1 MNPYLEKLMPKWLH
15 KWLRRERAR
24 LWLIKDSHYNIQ
36 RQLKYSNTFNNT
48 KEAKLSALMVMTHV
62 LEKGITMPERRVG
75 FGQERVRD
83 ILCHLQ
89 EIVSQWGCESL
100 EVQSTIEDLKQYLE
114 IHTAANYQLP
124 EDIEKGIRN
133 YLPFLAIQ
141 DENCYEIT
149 KERYF
154 APTNDFASFAESRHS
169 IRWYTQESVDD
180 EKLMAA
186 IKLAQTAPSACNR
199 QATKVKIIAS
209 DKGKKLC
216 CSIQNGTRGFGDK
229 ADKWLLITT
238 EAGAWSH
245 MHHTSGILDGG
256 IFLMNLLYALH
267 YYGIVACPLNAH
279 LSIKDKIR
287 LQKTLGYPESETPI
301 AFVVIGYA
309 PEKFM
314 VPKSRRLPTDEIT
327 QWV

>member
-1 MNPYLEKLMPKWLH
+1 MSPFVDKIMPKCLH
-15 KWLRRERAR
+15 IILRRIRVR
-24 LWLIKDSHYNIQ
+24 LWMMLDCNYIIN
-36 RQLKYSNTFNNT
+36 RQMKFSSTFN
-48 KEAKLSALMVMTHV
+48 KEKDARLSALLVMSHV
-62 LEKGITMPERRVG
+62 LEKGITMPNRRLG
-75 FGQERVRD
+75 FGQDRVRD
-83 ILCHLQ
+83 LLRLLS
-89 EIVSQWGCESL
+89 EIIKMWGTDTM
-100 EVQSTIEDLKQYLE
+100 EVQSTIADLKQYLE
-114 IHTAANYQLP
+114 LHKEANFKLP
-124 EDIEKGIRN
+124 EDIENGITEL
-133 YLPFLAIQ
+133 LPSLTIH
-141 DENCYEIT
+141 DGNCFIKT
-149 KERYF
+149 KDDYF
-154 APTNDFASFAESRHS
+154 ASTNNFAKFAESRHS
-169 IRWYTQESVDD
+169 IRWYNDEPVEK

-199 QATKVKIIAS
+199 QATRVKIIAS
-209 DKGKKLC
+209 EEGKKLC
-216 CSIQNGTRGFGDK
+216 CSIQNGTRGFGEK
-229 ADKWLLITT
+229 ADKWLLLTT
-238 EAGAWSH
+238 EVGAWSH